1 MPEPTPP
8 TARRHPEGAPDGW
21 GSASLGLGVLALLTL
36 PLVLPSPALGVLGT
50 VCGAVSVA
58 AAGERGASR
67 VRGWAGI
74 ALGATAAVIATV
86 LLVTGRWLVMVNV
99 G

>member
-8 TARRHPEGAPDGW
+8 AAGGHRAGTPDGW
-21 GSASLGLGVLALLTL
+21 GSASLGLGVLALMTL
-36 PLVLPSPALGVLGT
+36 PLVLPSPVLGMVAT

-58 AAGERGASR
+58 ASGERGASR
-67 VRGWAGI
+67 VRGWTGM
-74 ALGATAAVIATV
+74 ALGATAAVAATV